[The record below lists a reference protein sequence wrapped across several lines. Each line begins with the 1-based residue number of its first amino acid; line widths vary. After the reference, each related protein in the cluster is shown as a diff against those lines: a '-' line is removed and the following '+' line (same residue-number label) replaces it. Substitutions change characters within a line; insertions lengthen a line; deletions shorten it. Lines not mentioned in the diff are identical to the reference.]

1 MTDET
6 SAIRCGKCYVQIK
19 VGAERDGDTSGSCP
33 ICGQEDRVDN
43 IIREAAEYSLDRMV
57 SDTLSGFQEGEL
69 TVRSLPQREYPW
81 ITRD

>member
-1 MTDET
+1 LTNET
-6 SAIRCGKCYVQIK
+6 SSIRCGKCYAPIK
-19 VGAERDGDTSGSCP
+19 VGAGRDGDAWGSCP
-33 ICGQEDRVDN
+33 VCRQEDRVDN

>member
-6 SAIRCGKCYVQIK
+6 SSIRCGKCSVPIK
-19 VGAERDGDTSGSCP
+19 VGAGRDGEAWGSCP
-33 ICGQEDRVDN
+33 VCGQEDGVDN

-69 TVRSLPQREYPW
+69 TVRSLPQREYRW